1 MDWDLMTW
9 GLLMGIA
16 GMLWMMVLA
25 VTTQD
30 RDTHHQTHRTAKPPD
45 E

>member
-9 GLLMGIA
+9 GLLIGIA

-30 RDTHHQTHRTAKPPD
+30 RDTGRQAHRAETLPD